1 MFQHAS
7 FQHGCPSIQRQRS
20 GCIDHSWHNFRTHMP
35 DGSWSMQVTDD
46 NLAEEA
52 KRNAA
57 AFAIKRITNRE
68 QNVAEAS
75 TWLKELRF
83 ASSWAI
89 WPHQCQSFLGARSDS
104 TRKWW
109 LVNQLDPVFDRH
121 AVSNSCSYRRP
132 SHLDALRS
140 ETVSLSALLCRC
152 LPCKTMLHRRQVHRS
167 CSCQTRNRLVET
179 KRERKGLDER
189 RQKIS
194 RDTKSEG
201 RRQTIQKHTEGSE
214 EASRARDQMSTGKQ
228 AG

>member
-89 WPHQCQSFLGARSDS
+89 WPHQCQSFLGARSDAKVVTHKPTWPS
-104 TRKWW
+104 LWQACR
-109 LVNQLDPVFDRH
+109 LQLLLLQEAQSLRCSAVRDRVF
-121 AVSNSCSYRRP
+121 VCSFM
-132 SHLDALRS
+132 
-140 ETVSLSALLCRC
+140 SLSTL
-152 LPCKTMLHRRQVHRS
+152 
-167 CSCQTRNRLVET
+167 
-179 KRERKGLDER
+179 
-189 RQKIS
+189 
-194 RDTKSEG
+194 
-201 RRQTIQKHTEGSE
+201 
-214 EASRARDQMSTGKQ
+214 
-228 AG
+228 